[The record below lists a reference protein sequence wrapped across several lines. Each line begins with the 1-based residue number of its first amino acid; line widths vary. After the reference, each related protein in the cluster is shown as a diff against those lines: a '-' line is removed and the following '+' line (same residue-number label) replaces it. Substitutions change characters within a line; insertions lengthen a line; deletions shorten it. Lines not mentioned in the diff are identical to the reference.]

1 MNSLLQNI
9 FAFSTLIVA
18 LGYLVSKFI
27 WKPKK
32 TSSKNCSSDDC
43 ECH

>member
-9 FAFSTLIVA
+9 LAFSTLIIAVA
-18 LGYLVSKFI
+18 YLIFKFI

-32 TSSKNCSSDDC
+32 SSSKNCSSDDC
-43 ECH
+43 GCH

>member
-9 FAFSTLIVA
+9 LAFSTLIIAVA
-18 LGYLVSKFI
+18 YLVSKFI

-32 TSSKNCSSDDC
+32 SISKNCKSGDC
-43 ECH
+43 NCH